1 MQEHTS
7 RYLQQLASGMT
18 LVLSATKP
26 APKAGADAEI
36 EKITKTVHVRQQ
48 PWPCTSVGP
57 ASHNLRQAVGA
68 LTEPP
73 AIDRVSEA

>member
-7 RYLQQLASGMT
+7 RYLQQLAGGMT

-36 EKITKTVHVRQQ
+36 EKITKTVHVRAN
-48 PWPCTSVGP
+48 TS
-57 ASHNLRQAVGA
+57 SA
-68 LTEPP
+68 LTFVCLP
-73 AIDRVSEA
+73 AGSNCVFGQG